1 MNRELRIRNKKFR
14 IKSIIRNSLFII
26 RKSEGFTL
34 IELLLVVSIILV
46 IGTFSVIF
54 FSRFLTQNAVS
65 NTQDQLIGQLRKA
78 QIYAMMGRQND
89 NWGMNYSSNTIT
101 LYLGNSFASRTQAFD
116 EKFSVNSNT
125 SITSSTGILD
135 WNFTRVTGLAS
146 NTPATITISGGGTI
160 KKKTVK
166 SQGGESR

>member
-1 MNRELRIRNKKFR
+1 MNQESGIRNKKFR

-34 IELLLVVSIILV
+34 IELLLVISIVLI

-78 QIYAMMGRQND
+78 QVYAMMGRRNG
-89 NWGMNYSSNTIT
+89 NWGVRFGSNTIT
-101 LYLGNSFASRTQAFD
+101 LFQGNSYAGRNTAFD
-116 EKFSVNSNT
+116 ETFSQNANISISGFTEIVFTKTTGLPNTTGTYTIIGNDTSKQIIVNSQ
-125 SITSSTGILD
+125 G
-135 WNFTRVTGLAS
+135 VAS
-146 NTPATITISGGGTI
+146 
-160 KKKTVK
+160 
-166 SQGGESR
+166 R